1 MITENWPLFDCKQ
14 LEGMIHHGHI
24 LRLTSFLE
32 QKGQTWRY
40 VELIN
45 VYMISC
51 TRVVNISGSGCGLMY
66 NCSPECSTN
75 RVLIDWISEAWQNLP
90 LYLCHDWS
98 FVGLEILHACS
109 LSQSYL
115 GTPINS
121 GHLSFSQQ

>member
-75 RVLIDWISEAWQNLP
+75 RVLIDWISEAWQ
-90 LYLCHDWS
+90 
-98 FVGLEILHACS
+98 G
-109 LSQSYL
+109 Q
-115 GTPINS
+115 
-121 GHLSFSQQ
+121 